1 MFFMVDVL
9 RQRLQ
14 WKSFL
19 RALSQ
24 KDWNEK
30 RVCRP
35 KYSPCIFNILQIIFF
50 IGLFVPLQTLA
61 QSNAAPKHEWVGKAS
76 YYHVKFNGHKTAT
89 GAKFQNENLTAA
101 CNKVKLGTVVKV
113 TNLANGKSVVVLVN
127 DRMGLHNKRLIDLTT
142 KGAEQIGF
150 LHAGIC
156 KVKMELYVE
165 EDVKDCADK

>member
-1 MFFMVDVL
+1 MVVL
-9 RQRLQ
+9 RQRLK

-19 RALSQ
+19 RALPQ

-35 KYSPCIFNILQIIFF
+35 NYSQYIIHILQIIF
-50 IGLFVPLQTLA
+50 IVGLFVPLQSLA
-61 QSNAAPKHEWVGKAS
+61 QSKAAPTHEWVGKAS
-76 YYHVKFNGHKTAT
+76 YYHAKFNGHKTAT
-89 GAKFQNENLTAA
+89 GAKFLNENLTAA
-101 CNKVKLGTVVKV
+101 CNKVKLGTLVKV

-127 DRMGLHNKRLIDLTT
+127 DRMGAHNKRLIDLTT
-142 KGAEQIGF
+142 RGAEQIGF

-165 EDVKDCADK
+165 ENGNDCQDK

>member
-1 MFFMVDVL
+1 MVDVL
-9 RQRLQ
+9 RQRLK

-19 RALSQ
+19 RALTQ

-35 KYSPCIFNILQIIFF
+35 TYSPSIFSVLLIIF
-50 IGLFVPLQTLA
+50 IVGLFVPLQSLA
-61 QSNAAPKHEWVGKAS
+61 QSKAAPKHEWVGKAS

-101 CNKVKLGTVVKV
+101 CNKVKLGTIVKV
-113 TNLANGKSVVVLVN
+113 TNLENGKSVVVLVN
-127 DRMGLHNKRLIDLTT
+127 DRMGAHNKRLIDLTT
-142 KGAEQIGF
+142 RAAQQIGF

-165 EDVKDCADK
+165 ENWNDCEDK